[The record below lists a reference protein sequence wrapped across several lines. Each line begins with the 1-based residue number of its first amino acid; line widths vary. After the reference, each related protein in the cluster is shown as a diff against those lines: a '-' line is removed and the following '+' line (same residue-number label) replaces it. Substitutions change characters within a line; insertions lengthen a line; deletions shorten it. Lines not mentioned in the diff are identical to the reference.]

1 LESKEKKTAVRSGA
15 AFGFLKKFKDKI
27 DKEFIEYEPINFYTE
42 KWAVQELI
50 DSYGLP
56 RLYILMDY
64 YFKVVETPSW
74 NHFLKNI
81 AKINKAKKIKDED
94 LSLRHKLKRQSKKWL
109 NS

>member
-1 LESKEKKTAVRSGA
+1 
-15 AFGFLKKFKDKI
+15 
-27 DKEFIEYEPINFYTE
+27 
-42 KWAVQELI
+42 
-50 DSYGLP
+50 
-56 RLYILMDY
+56 MDY